1 MPIRARGLRSGEV
14 AKAAGVSADTL
25 RYYERRGLLAK
36 PRRLS
41 SGYRIYPAE
50 AVERVRLI
58 QNALAIGFSLDELT
72 EFLRERDA
80 GRAPCARVRTVAGR
94 KLVEVERRIAEL
106 TRFRDDL
113 RRTLGEWDAR
123 GASGKG
129 AGLLRLLETLGPRDR
144 TAAAAVTEV
153 RFSRRPGR
161 RKEKA

>member
-1 MPIRARGLRSGEV
+1 MPKRPNGLRSGEV
-14 AKAAGVSADTL
+14 ARAARVSADTL

-41 SGYRIYPAE
+41 SGYRVYPVE

-80 GRAPCARVRTVAGR
+80 GRTPCARVRAVAGR
-94 KLVEVERRIAEL
+94 KLEEVERRIEEL
-106 TRFRDDL
+106 DRFRDDL

-123 GASGKG
+123 GASRKG
-129 AGLLRLLETLGPRDR
+129 TGLLRLLETLEPRDR
-144 TAAAAVTEV
+144 TAAAAVSEV

-161 RKEKA
+161 PKEKA